1 MEKKT
6 IVAQFKEVKAILE
19 AQGKTDLVE
28 FIDGRIAVQEK
39 RSENRK
45 PTKVQVANEGLKVRI
60 EEILAGSEA
69 PMTAT
74 EVLNADVEAFGSVQK
89 VTYLLKALVDAGKV
103 TKVVD
108 KKKAF
113 FTVAE

>member
-45 PTKVQVANEGLKVRI
+45 PTKVQVANEGLKARI
-60 EEILAGSEA
+60 EEILKDSEA

-89 VTYLLKALVDAGKV
+89 VTSLLKALVEAGRV
-103 TKVVD
+103 TKAVD
-108 KKKAF
+108 KKKAYF
-113 FTVAE
+113 ALAE

>member
-19 AQGKTDLVE
+19 AQGKDDLAK
-28 FIDGRIAVQEK
+28 FIEGRIEVQEK

-60 EEILAGSEA
+60 KEILAGSEA

-89 VTYLLKALVDAGKV
+89 VTALLTVLVNEKE
-103 TKVVD
+103 VVKDKD
-108 KKKAF
+108 KKR
-113 FTVAE
+113 TVFSVQ